1 MSTRN
6 IFKTLL
12 KCIFLYKLCRNIM
25 PFTSQEWFQNLE
37 VQNNYEITK
46 MKAIYQLNFGL
57 GL

>member
-1 MSTRN
+1 
-6 IFKTLL
+6 
-12 KCIFLYKLCRNIM
+12 M